1 MPVNFSTWEPDIIG
15 ILSSYGAKAVSEV
28 ISHLRCKISLIN
40 EKDRSVFEIKY
51 TILLIYPKLVFWKIL
66 TGLSHYTYCSHAAS
80 PQGGCQ
86 FCSEASYIKRSDIVW
101 LVTNGHVT
109 QGVPRSE
116 RGHSLTLT
124 PVERLLSLHVV
135 PW

>member
-80 PQGGCQ
+80 RKGA
-86 FCSEASYIKRSDIVW
+86 ASFALKPVY
-101 LVTNGHVT
+101 
-109 QGVPRSE
+109 
-116 RGHSLTLT
+116 SLL
-124 PVERLLSLHVV
+124 EK
-135 PW
+135 